1 MPWND
6 PGKNENPWQRKPEKG
21 PPDLDEVVRKLQ
33 KRFKSLFGGAP
44 SGPRP
49 VDGGPPTGRSG
60 KGPGIGYVVVIAL
73 ALWSLTGIYQNDAAE
88 RAVITRFG
96 KYVETTQPGLRWHL
110 PWPIEQKLVVN
121 VAEFRSFED
130 RTRMLTQDEALVGI
144 NLAVQYRRVD
154 PVLFAFSVRDPEA
167 TLQEVSESAIREVIG
182 QSKLEFVLE
191 KGRQEISAKTKDL
204 IQRTIASYKTGI
216 EVISVNLQD
225 VIVPEQVA
233 PAQKDAIKA
242 REDRD
247 RANLAAQ
254 TYSNDIVPRA
264 RGLAAAQLEGARAY
278 RERVEAEADGESA
291 RFAALAVEYKRAPEV
306 TRQRLYLETMEAVL
320 GASSKV
326 IVDTKGTGNMIYL
339 PLDKLMEQRGQP
351 RSGTVTVEPSTSLPL
366 DSSADP
372 QAKQDLRSRGVR

>member
-6 PGKNENPWQRKPEKG
+6 SGKNENPWQRKPEQG
-21 PPDLDEVVRKLQ
+21 PPDLDEVVRNLQ
-33 KRFKSLFGGAP
+33 KRLKSLFGGGP

-49 VDGGPPTGRSG
+49 VGSGPAGGGSRAP
-60 KGPGIGYVVVIAL
+60 KLGYLVPIVL
-73 ALWSLTGIYQNDAAE
+73 ALWGLTGIYQIDAAE
-88 RAVITRFG
+88 RAIIMRFG
-96 KYVETTQPGLRWHL
+96 KYVSTTQPGLRWHL
-110 PWPIEQKLVVN
+110 PWPIEKKLVIN
-121 VAEFRSFED
+121 VAEFRSFEE

-154 PVLFAFSVRDPEA
+154 PLLFAFSVRDPEA
-167 TLQEVSESAIREVIG
+167 TLQEVSESAIREIIG

-254 TYSNDIVPRA
+254 TYANDILPRA
-264 RGLAAAQLEGARAY
+264 RGLAAAQLEGARAH
-278 RERVEAEADGESA
+278 RERVEAEADGQTT
-291 RFAALAVEYKRAPEV
+291 RFAALAVEYDRAPEV
-306 TRQRLYLETMEAVL
+306 TRQRLYLETMEQVL
-320 GASSKV
+320 ATSSKV
-326 IVDTKGTGNMIYL
+326 IVDTKGTGNLLYL
-339 PLDKLMEQRGQP
+339 PLDKLLEQRGQP
-351 RSGTVTVEPSTSLPL
+351 RGGTVTIESSPSLPVEGAVEPASQP
-366 DSSADP
+366 
-372 QAKQDLRSRGVR
+372 DLRSRGGR

>member
-6 PGKNENPWQRKPEKG
+6 SGKNENPWQRKPEQG
-21 PPDLDEVVRKLQ
+21 PPDLDEVVRNLQ
-33 KRFKSLFGGAP
+33 KRLKSLFGGGP

-49 VDGGPPTGRSG
+49 VGGGPAGGGSRAP
-60 KGPGIGYVVVIAL
+60 KLGYLVPIAL
-73 ALWSLTGIYQNDAAE
+73 AVWGLTGIYQIDAAE
-88 RAVITRFG
+88 RAIIMRFG
-96 KYVETTQPGLRWHL
+96 KYVGTTQPGLRWHL
-110 PWPIEQKLVVN
+110 PWPIEKKLVIN
-121 VAEFRSFED
+121 VAEFRSFEE

-154 PVLFAFSVRDPEA
+154 PLLFAFSVRDPEA
-167 TLQEVSESAIREVIG
+167 TLQEVSESAIREIIG

-254 TYSNDIVPRA
+254 TYANDILPRA

-278 RERVEAEADGESA
+278 RERVEAEADGQTT
-291 RFAALAVEYKRAPEV
+291 RFAALAVEYDRAPEV
-306 TRQRLYLETMEAVL
+306 TRQRLYLETMEQVL
-320 GASSKV
+320 ATSSKV
-326 IVDTKGTGNMIYL
+326 IVDTKGTGNMLYL
-339 PLDKLMEQRGQP
+339 PLDKLIEQRGQP
-351 RSGTVTVEPSTSLPL
+351 RSGTVTIESSPSLPVEGAVEPAGQP
-366 DSSADP
+366 
-372 QAKQDLRSRGVR
+372 DLRSRGGR

>member
-6 PGKNENPWQRKPEKG
+6 PGKNENPWQRKPDKG
-21 PPDLDEVVRKLQ
+21 PPDLDEVVRNFQ
-33 KRFKSLFGGAP
+33 KRLKSLFGGSP

-49 VDGGPPTGRSG
+49 VDGGPPAGRSG
-60 KGPGIGYVVVIAL
+60 RGPGLGYVVLIAL
-73 ALWSLTGIYQNDAAE
+73 ALWGLTGIYQNDAAE

-96 KYVETTQPGLRWHL
+96 KYVETTGPGLRWHL

-121 VAEFRSFED
+121 VTEFRSFED

-191 KGRQEISAKTKDL
+191 KGRQEISAKTKEL

-264 RGLAAAQLEGARAY
+264 RGLAAAQIEGARAY

-291 RFAALAVEYKRAPEV
+291 RFAALALEYMRAPEV
-306 TRQRLYLETMEAVL
+306 TRQRLYLETMEEVL
-320 GASSKV
+320 GSSSKV

-339 PLDKLMEQRGQP
+339 PLDKLMEQRAQP
-351 RSGTVTVEPSTSLPL
+351 RSGTVTVEPSVSLPL
-366 DSSADP
+366 DSSVDT
-372 QAKQDLRSRGVR
+372 QAKPDLRSRGVR